1 MTALLVV
8 AFMALIGPL
17 ALVWGVDSRL
27 QSDKREWL
35 GRSIRA
41 TAGAKYAPL
50 PAKLFAWPRGA

>member
-27 QSDKREWL
+27 QSDKRSGWPL
-35 GRSIRA
+35 DRSNGR
-41 TAGAKYAPL
+41 G
-50 PAKLFAWPRGA
+50 